1 MEQCTHPQG
10 LPNNVYKV
18 YLCLSRNSCR
28 FARLNDER
36 LGKNS
41 YLLMRSNSWG
51 LELSDTS
58 DEREVIDYLQR
69 IDAKLKNISTM
80 VYLLVAAVVL
90 MVFFVFLILVDRLQ
104 YH

>member
-1 MEQCTHPQG
+1 M
-10 LPNNVYKV
+10 
-18 YLCLSRNSCR
+18 
-28 FARLNDER
+28 
-36 LGKNS
+36 
-41 YLLMRSNSWG
+41 
-51 LELSDTS
+51 SDTS